1 VSKESIAQATKDVD
15 EVGKEAA
22 EIVSLRL
29 IGFCRIAAASNIL
42 CLKELLTLCH
52 PSDHLSFTFHRILGG
67 RK

>member
-1 VSKESIAQATKDVD
+1 LEF
-15 EVGKEAA
+15 GKEAA

-42 CLKELLTLCH
+42 CLKEQLTLCH